1 MVIWSRCAP
10 LRRILLAPW
19 SPSRDTDSRKTR
31 AGRTR
36 ADLATISRSRHPSA
50 TLSTCFVKCSSRR
63 RLCTSVHFEFLNSFG
78 RHAEGLL
85 PITPDRV
92 LLTTM
97 VRQNISLEGV
107 ARKRLRRGQVQDAII
122 GAVALSGILVVA
134 IAAPNAARLFKDL
147 NIASQNPAHR
157 FRERISVLRKK
168 GLLKWNCV
176 HGTYTLELTRAGR
189 DYAKRI
195 HLRTIKISEPRKW
208 DGMWRIV
215 IF

>member
-1 MVIWSRCAP
+1 
-10 LRRILLAPW
+10 
-19 SPSRDTDSRKTR
+19 
-31 AGRTR
+31 
-36 ADLATISRSRHPSA
+36 
-50 TLSTCFVKCSSRR
+50 
-63 RLCTSVHFEFLNSFG
+63 
-78 RHAEGLL
+78 
-85 PITPDRV
+85 
-92 LLTTM
+92 M

-107 ARKRLRRGQVQDAII
+107 SRKRLRRGQVQDAII

-215 IF
+215 IFDIPEKKRWLRDKVRHLLDDLGLYRLQDSVWVHPYDFEEILEILKKDLKVGSEMRYVVAAAIEWDEPMREHFSLGTTS